1 VRFICGFFD
10 PEDRTMTAEMQS
22 ILQSL
27 DHLTSADK
35 LLIIEEVARSLRDR
49 TAPPDP
55 ASQSAALMRLLNRM
69 EALPV
74 ESPDDGF
81 SNRDH
86 DRVLYGERS

>member
-1 VRFICGFFD
+1 
-10 PEDRTMTAEMQS
+10 MTAEMQS

-27 DHLTSADK
+27 DRLTSADK
-35 LLIIEEVARSLRDR
+35 LLLIEEVARSLRGQA
-49 TAPPDP
+49 APFDP
-55 ASQSAALMRLLNRM
+55 AAQSAALMRLLSRM

-81 SNRDH
+81 SGRDH